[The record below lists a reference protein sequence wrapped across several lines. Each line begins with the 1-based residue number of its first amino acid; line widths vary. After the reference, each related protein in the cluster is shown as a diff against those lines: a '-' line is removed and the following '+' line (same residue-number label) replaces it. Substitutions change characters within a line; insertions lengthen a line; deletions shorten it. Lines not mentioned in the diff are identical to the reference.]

1 MKYENKREEITDII
15 TPEAFDDPE
24 FKKGIVLKMEQ
35 ATIRIT
41 RVDRKNK
48 RVWGEHIV
56 MVEASNVDSHYG
68 HNVDASEEA
77 IFIQGSPYCTDCNMP
92 VSQMSKKERKS
103 E

>member
-1 MKYENKREEITDII
+1 MKYKNKREEITDII

-24 FKKGIVLKMEQ
+24 FKKGIVLKMEK
-35 ATIRIT
+35 ATIRLT

-56 MVEASNVDSHYG
+56 MVDSKPVDTHLG
-68 HNVDASEEA
+68 HNVDTSEEV
-77 IFIQGSPYCTDCNMP
+77 IFIHGVPYCTDCSMP
-92 VSQMSKKERKS
+92 VSEEAKKEQDN